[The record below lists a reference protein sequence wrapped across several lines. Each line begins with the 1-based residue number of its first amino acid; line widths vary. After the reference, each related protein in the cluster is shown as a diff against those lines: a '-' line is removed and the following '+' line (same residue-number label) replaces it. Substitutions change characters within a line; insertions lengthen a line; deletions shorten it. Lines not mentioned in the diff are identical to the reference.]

1 LRRFCSKLQVV
12 PLYCRSAEGAP
23 IFVCFCRSKLLLR
36 EFRNM
41 LDKHTLLKF
50 EPLQLPW
57 SMVPALFATL
67 VLTACSSAPPT
78 LVENPETPA
87 TTTRSAADIQRINE
101 LERQQSQ
108 RQRHC
113 LEEKRRLELEL
124 KESQK
129 RGDDLQ
135 QRLDAVLAID
145 RELRRGSKG
154 R

>member
-1 LRRFCSKLQVV
+1 MVTGL
-12 PLYCRSAEGAP
+12 
-23 IFVCFCRSKLLLR
+23 FV
-36 EFRNM
+36 
-41 LDKHTLLKF
+41 
-50 EPLQLPW
+50 
-57 SMVPALFATL
+57 TL

-78 LVENPETPA
+78 PVESHETPA
-87 TTTRSAADIQRINE
+87 ATTRAAADIQRINE

-113 LEEKRRLELEL
+113 LEEKRHLELEL

-135 QRLDAVLAID
+135 QKLDAVLAID
-145 RELRRGSKG
+145 RELRRGSKE

>member
-1 LRRFCSKLQVV
+1 
-12 PLYCRSAEGAP
+12 
-23 IFVCFCRSKLLLR
+23 
-36 EFRNM
+36 M
-41 LDKHTLLKF
+41 LDKNILMLKF
-50 EPLQLPW
+50 GPLQWPW
-57 SMVPALFATL
+57 SMVPGLLATM

-78 LVENPETPA
+78 PVESPETPA
-87 TTTRSAADIQRINE
+87 ATARAAADIQRINE
-101 LERQQSQ
+101 LERQQAL

-135 QRLDAVLAID
+135 QKLDAVLAID

>member
-1 LRRFCSKLQVV
+1 
-12 PLYCRSAEGAP
+12 
-23 IFVCFCRSKLLLR
+23 
-36 EFRNM
+36 M
-41 LDKHTLLKF
+41 LKF

-57 SMVPALFATL
+57 SMVPGLFATL

-78 LVENPETPA
+78 LVENPETPV
-87 TTTRSAADIQRINE
+87 TTTRAASDLQRINE
-101 LERQQSQ
+101 LERQQFQ

-154 R
+154 L

>member
-1 LRRFCSKLQVV
+1 
-12 PLYCRSAEGAP
+12 
-23 IFVCFCRSKLLLR
+23 
-36 EFRNM
+36 M
-41 LDKHTLLKF
+41 LKF
-50 EPLQLPW
+50 EPIQWPW
-57 SMVPALFATL
+57 SMVSGLFATV

-78 LVENPETPA
+78 PVECHEAPAA
-87 TTTRSAADIQRINE
+87 TTRATADILRIIE

-108 RQRHC
+108 RQRQC

-135 QRLDAVLAID
+135 QKLDAVLAID